1 MGAVWAGAMMLDH
14 LGEGAAAA
22 RVMAALEGVLGA
34 GAVRTPDLGGTA
46 GTGEVGDELVRAAKT
61 HPNG

>member
-1 MGAVWAGAMMLDH
+1 MMLDH
-14 LGEGAAAA
+14 LGESAAAG
-22 RVMAALEGVLGA
+22 RVMAALERVLGA

-46 GTGEVGDELVRAAKT
+46 GTAEVGDELVRAAKT